1 MGIGR
6 RAYLYV
12 MRKKIRSILLFL
24 IFFAAGLFM
33 LIGISIRQ
41 SAWAEAEDFRK
52 TLSAGIKI
60 ESYVPDPH
68 SIMEERINEDG
79 EKEII
84 YSAPLIREHHIEEF
98 LAIEGVSGFYCDNLG
113 RESGYTGLTLHPG
126 FNTQCLNIID
136 GTIPLG
142 GEITEEYRDMI
153 KNDPTYEVN
162 AHTNSFIEVYDSE
175 WHPAF
180 VNGSVRLVEGRHVR
194 IDDVAKVVISDELAE
209 NNNLK
214 VGDQV
219 SVQSADLLTG
229 EFYGDVYK
237 TEIVG
242 IFHINFEQ
250 KIRSDYTFEED
261 ILANTF
267 FSTPDI
273 DDWFRYAY
281 QVQYGYTVSAQV
293 PDDIVCL
300 MVVYVEDPAL
310 LDSVK
315 EKLLAMDSIDWDYY
329 KFGTYDKDFQTAA
342 SPLLSII
349 KISNILTVISI
360 VGVLL
365 ILFLVLAIWIRSR
378 KTEVG
383 ILYSMGI
390 NRNGLLR
397 QFLIECC
404 GIAAVAYLAA
414 LLLAGPATR
423 LAGDLLQAVFYSSG
437 DASGYEVVIMPNTSD
452 MVMNLLPPA
461 KGAALPYTVTFQE
474 ACLVFLLLMAAA
486 AVSVLIS
493 SAKILKR
500 KPKEILHN

>member
-1 MGIGR
+1 
-6 RAYLYV
+6 
-12 MRKKIRSILLFL
+12 
-24 IFFAAGLFM
+24 
-33 LIGISIRQ
+33 
-41 SAWAEAEDFRK
+41 
-52 TLSAGIKI
+52 
-60 ESYVPDPH
+60 
-68 SIMEERINEDG
+68 
-79 EKEII
+79 
-84 YSAPLIREHHIEEF
+84 
-98 LAIEGVSGFYCDNLG
+98 
-113 RESGYTGLTLHPG
+113 
-126 FNTQCLNIID
+126 
-136 GTIPLG
+136 
-142 GEITEEYRDMI
+142 
-153 KNDPTYEVN
+153 
-162 AHTNSFIEVYDSE
+162 
-175 WHPAF
+175 
-180 VNGSVRLVEGRHVR
+180 
-194 IDDVAKVVISDELAE
+194 
-209 NNNLK
+209 
-214 VGDQV
+214 
-219 SVQSADLLTG
+219 
-229 EFYGDVYK
+229 
-237 TEIVG
+237 
-242 IFHINFEQ
+242 
-250 KIRSDYTFEED
+250 
-261 ILANTF
+261 
-267 FSTPDI
+267 
-273 DDWFRYAY
+273 
-281 QVQYGYTVSAQV
+281 
-293 PDDIVCL
+293 
-300 MVVYVEDPAL
+300 
-310 LDSVK
+310 
-315 EKLLAMDSIDWDYY
+315 MDSIDWDYY

-365 ILFLVLAIWIRSR
+365 ILFLVLAIWMRSR